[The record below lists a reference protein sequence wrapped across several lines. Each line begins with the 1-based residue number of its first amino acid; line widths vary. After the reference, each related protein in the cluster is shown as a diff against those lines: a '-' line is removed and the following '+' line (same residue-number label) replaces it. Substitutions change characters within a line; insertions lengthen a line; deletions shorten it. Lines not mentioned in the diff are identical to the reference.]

1 MAFVAGTRDAEDVD
15 AKTDALHPAEES
27 HVGRGDARLGGDARL
42 RARSPVA
49 LPWRRPERLTPQEDG
64 DAARRGPLARGAPV
78 RATTGSGLRD
88 IRVPPGRELL
98 LGVSAKARVCRRR
111 DGRAGERRV
120 SEA

>member
-1 MAFVAGTRDAEDVD
+1 MVAGTRDAEDVD
-15 AKTDALHPAEES
+15 GEPDALHPAEEC
-27 HVGRGDARLGGDARL
+27 HVGRGDARLGSDACL
-42 RARSPVA
+42 IARSPVGP
-49 LPWRRPERLTPQEDG
+49 PWRRPERLTPQEDS

-88 IRVPPGRELL
+88 IRVPPGLELL
-98 LGVSAKARVCRRR
+98 LGVSAKARVCRRL